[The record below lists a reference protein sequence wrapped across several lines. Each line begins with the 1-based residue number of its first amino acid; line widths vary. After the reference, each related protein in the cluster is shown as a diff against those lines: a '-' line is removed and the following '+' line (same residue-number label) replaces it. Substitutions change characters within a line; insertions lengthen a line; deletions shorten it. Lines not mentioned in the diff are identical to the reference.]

1 MSKNIKK
8 NEKIKPSII
17 AWLIYSIGSRI
28 YMFFKNRIK
37 VNRKI
42 FKKRNKKEG
51 CIVIYNHASNQDHFL
66 TTIGFGL
73 TRASYVAQVIFII
86 IRH

>member
-8 NEKIKPSII
+8 KEKIKPSMIV
-17 AWLIYSIGSRI
+17 WFIYSIGSRI

-42 FKKRNKKEG
+42 FKKRNKK
-51 CIVIYNHASNQDHFL
+51 
-66 TTIGFGL
+66 GL
-73 TRASYVAQVIFII
+73 PLCKPCRLRKTAALRPYVKKVDL
-86 IRH
+86 

>member
-28 YMFFKNRIK
+28 YVF
-37 VNRKI
+37 
-42 FKKRNKKEG
+42 
-51 CIVIYNHASNQDHFL
+51 
-66 TTIGFGL
+66 
-73 TRASYVAQVIFII
+73 
-86 IRH
+86 

>member
-8 NEKIKPSII
+8 KEKIKPSMI
-17 AWLIYSIGSRI
+17 AWFIYSIGSRI

-51 CIVIYNHASNQDHFL
+51 CIVIYL
-66 TTIGFGL
+66 
-73 TRASYVAQVIFII
+73 
-86 IRH
+86 